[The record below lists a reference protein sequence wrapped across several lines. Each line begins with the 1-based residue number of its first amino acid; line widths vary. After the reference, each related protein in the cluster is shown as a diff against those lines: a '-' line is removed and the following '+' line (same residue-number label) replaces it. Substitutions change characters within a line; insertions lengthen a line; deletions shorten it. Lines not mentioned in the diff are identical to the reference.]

1 MPITQEPLHE
11 STFAPT
17 VGAFAPKLNPTRT
30 RPSGCQERSTRQSQ
44 INLLMQTN
52 FQLSASV
59 RDLTQQIATLRAE
72 LSQAQNF
79 AYNLMTQA
87 VAAHQRATDAESTIA
102 IEAANSKAVATA
114 ARTSPTLIASPT
126 TPILGANS
134 GAPAG
139 PPTSPLL
146 LSIQHPN
153 PHYVEPSN
161 SDRETTAPP
170 PIIPVQGQDMSITLP
185 TTPPRKYKGGLVP
198 DSLLGPSW
206 ARIGTICDEN
216 TIASASSAYESFVEP
231 PLTMQI
237 HAGSFARRHM
247 LHRLNP
253 VAPAMERTPP
263 TPAPTVRVVLAASGS
278 LPSLGTL
285 LNKLEPL
292 ELKHLN
298 ADADMVPCVGT
309 EDITAFVIDASPS
322 TKKELQDKVNGIRVK
337 LGRRKLNIR
346 VFDFDDS
353 WESLYSDMWL
363 PFLQASGFKRKSG
376 IRVAQPW

>member
-1 MPITQEPLHE
+1 
-11 STFAPT
+11 
-17 VGAFAPKLNPTRT
+17 
-30 RPSGCQERSTRQSQ
+30 
-44 INLLMQTN
+44 
-52 FQLSASV
+52 
-59 RDLTQQIATLRAE
+59 
-72 LSQAQNF
+72 
-79 AYNLMTQA
+79 
-87 VAAHQRATDAESTIA
+87 
-102 IEAANSKAVATA
+102 
-114 ARTSPTLIASPT
+114 
-126 TPILGANS
+126 
-134 GAPAG
+134 
-139 PPTSPLL
+139 
-146 LSIQHPN
+146 
-153 PHYVEPSN
+153 
-161 SDRETTAPP
+161 
-170 PIIPVQGQDMSITLP
+170 MSITLP
-185 TTPPRKYKGGLVP
+185 TTPTRKYKGGLVP

-206 ARIGTICDEN
+206 ARIGTISDEN
-216 TIASASSAYESFVEP
+216 TGTIASASSAYESFVEP
-231 PLTMQI
+231 PLTTQI

-353 WESLYSDMWL
+353 WESLYLDMWL

-376 IRVAQPW
+376 IRVVTLLQRRTQSILCGATSTHRSLNDNILPCADPVLSIPSVSTPVATIAAFAVDVAVHAVC